1 MDDLPLTTP
10 PETAIGASPQRKALI
25 IAIGKTSSPGLAE
38 LRCPHRDARNIG
50 QLLVDIYGYKA
61 ENVVTLLDS
70 NDSDSRRNSR
80 QPTRKNIISHMKAF
94 THDAQP
100 GDRFFFYFSGH
111 STQQQNES
119 GTEEDGQ
126 DECLVTR
133 SGSCIRDNDLRKYLV
148 DPLPAGC
155 QLTAVLDTCHSGSLL
170 DLPHYRCN
178 RVFGRRRSESWWKIL
193 TNESDGPSTPGEP
206 FNILRY
212 FDGVLIRV
220 SAENDIP
227 SAQRDIELQA
237 LLDRFDTIEE
247 ESDTDIDSD
256 ERVFKG
262 RDKMCLSPD
271 ADRYCSGFCKISS
284 ESPKGANVVCISSCK
299 DSQTTLEIKGKG
311 YSMTNVLI
319 EYCRRQPNPT
329 LKELM
334 LHVIHETRKITTG
347 QRQSY
352 AKEVKSWC
360 KKHGPIPPTHSPA
373 IREYLDKNM
382 KQDPQLFS
390 GPGPVV
396 RNIFFTVHDLC

>member
-1 MDDLPLTTP
+1 MDDLPLSTP
-10 PETAIGASPQRKALI
+10 SETAIGASPQRKALI

-50 QLLVDIYGYKA
+50 EMLVDVYGYKA

-70 NDSDSRRNSR
+70 NDSDSRRNSK
-80 QPTRKNIISHMKAF
+80 QPTRKNLISHMKAF
-94 THDAQP
+94 AHDAQP

-148 DPLPAGC
+148 EPLPAGC

-178 RVFGRRRSESWWKIL
+178 RVFGRRRSESWLKIL
-193 TNESDGPSTPGEP
+193 TNESDVPSTP
-206 FNILRY
+206 
-212 FDGVLIRV
+212 
-220 SAENDIP
+220 ENDT
-227 SAQRDIELQA
+227 SNAQRDIELQA
-237 LLDRFDTIEE
+237 LLDRCDTIEE
-247 ESDTDIDSD
+247 ESDSDIDSD
-256 ERVFKG
+256 TRVLNGK
-262 RDKMCLSPD
+262 DKMYLSPD
-271 ADRYCSGFCKISS
+271 TDRYCSGFCKISR

-319 EYCRRQPNPT
+319 EYCRSKSNPT

-347 QRQSY
+347 QRQTY
-352 AKEVKSWC
+352 AKEVKAWC

-396 RNIFFTVHDLC
+396 RNIFFTVHAFVDVDSNF

>member
-1 MDDLPLTTP
+1 MSCPSAVLNTIDMGDLPLTTP
-10 PETAIGASPQRKALI
+10 PEAATGTIPQKKALI
-25 IAIGKTSSPGLAE
+25 IAIGKTAGEGLAE

-50 QLLVDIYGYKA
+50 QLLVDVYGYKA
-61 ENVVTLLDS
+61 ENIVTLWDS
-70 NDSDSRRNSR
+70 NDSDSRRSSR

-100 GDRFFFYFSGH
+100 RDRFFFYYSGH

-126 DECLVTR
+126 DECLVTK
-133 SGSCIRDNDLRKYLV
+133 SGSCIRDNDLRRYLV

-193 TNESDGPSTPGEP
+193 TNESDVPSTP
-206 FNILRY
+206 
-212 FDGVLIRV
+212 
-220 SAENDIP
+220 ENDT
-227 SAQRDIELQA
+227 SNAQRDIELQA

-247 ESDTDIDSD
+247 ESDTDVDSD

-271 ADRYCSGFCKISS
+271 PDRYCSGFCKISG
-284 ESPKGANVVCISSCK
+284 ESPKGATVVCVSSCK

-319 EYCRRQPNPT
+319 EYCRRQRNPT

-334 LHVIHETRKITTG
+334 LHVIYETRKMTIG
-347 QRQSY
+347 QRQTY
-352 AKEVKSWC
+352 AKEVKAWC
-360 KKHGPIPPTHSPA
+360 QKHGPIPASHSPA
-373 IREYLDKNM
+373 IREYLDKSM

-390 GPGPVV
+390 GPGPVDMENV
-396 RNIFFTVHDLC
+396 CWAP